1 MKEVQ
6 YIQQFDSFENG
17 YNNTLGGGGTSGR
30 THIGIKGK
38 DHVLSRKICQIS
50 LDGELIKIWDSI
62 NDIERELGI
71 FATNITQACKGH
83 L

>member
-1 MKEVQ
+1 M
-6 YIQQFDSFENG
+6 N
-17 YNNTLGGGGTSGR
+17 LGGKGNKGFD
-30 THIGIKGK
+30 GIKGK
-38 DHVLSRKICQIS
+38 NHVLSRKICQIS
-50 LDGELIKIWDSI
+50 LDGELIKTWDSI